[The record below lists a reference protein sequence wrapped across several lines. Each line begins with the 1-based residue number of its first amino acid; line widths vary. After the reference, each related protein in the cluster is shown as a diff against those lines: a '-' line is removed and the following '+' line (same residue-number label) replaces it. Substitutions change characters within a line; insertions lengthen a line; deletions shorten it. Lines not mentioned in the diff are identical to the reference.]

1 MKLLSCVWLF
11 ATPWTA
17 AHQAP
22 LSMGFSRQEYWSGLA
37 LPSPM
42 LVPTSLQKYHGRGTY
57 SSYATSHVPY
67 ENGSTV
73 WVTELITE
81 RANIHIQVSVT
92 PKPQLT
98 LLQVSRLHLSSS
110 LLASSM
116 SATKAQIKKLFVLK
130 RKPFLQTIFYQF
142 LCWNSTYL

>member
-1 MKLLSCVWLF
+1 MKVKLLSCVRLF

-67 ENGSTV
+67 ESGSTV

-142 LCWNSTYL
+142 LC